1 VGGST
6 HLRPSEDRR
15 LSGPVFWGT
24 VDLVLS
30 IIHTDANLGSRGL
43 GGLLLRG
50 RGKGKGKG
58 LRGGKEKESGKGRGS

>member
-1 VGGST
+1 VG
-6 HLRPSEDRR
+6 LC
-15 LSGPVFWGT
+15 SGVQWT